1 MGAAIP
7 QEPRRYRC
15 LLGTVSTAAN
25 QRRAGG
31 LRDRHLEC
39 PSRVPRVVAV
49 CGLAVVEK
57 DDLDTT
63 GISAPGRQLGT
74 RQPVTWRSRGH
85 YKDTPMAHRDR
96 PPVDPKTMRKASCL
110 VAAGVEVP
118 EVRLCWVA
126 RLKRVPF
133 TLAPKMDGIRVR
145 ALGRGDD
152 ERGFARES

>member
-63 GISAPGRQLGT
+63 GISAPGRQ
-74 RQPVTWRSRGH
+74 SR
-85 YKDTPMAHRDR
+85 A
-96 PPVDPKTMRKASCL
+96 VDSSLHKLPH
-110 VAAGVEVP
+110 
-118 EVRLCWVA
+118 
-126 RLKRVPF
+126 
-133 TLAPKMDGIRVR
+133 
-145 ALGRGDD
+145 GRGL
-152 ERGFARES
+152 RCPGYSRHLGWLSRTANGVGQS